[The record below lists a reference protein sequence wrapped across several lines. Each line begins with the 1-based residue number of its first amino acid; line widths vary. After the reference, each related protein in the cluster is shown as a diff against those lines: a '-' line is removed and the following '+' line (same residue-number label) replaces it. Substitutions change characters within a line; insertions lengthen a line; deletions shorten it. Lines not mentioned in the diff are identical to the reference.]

1 MTDLVGQLV
10 TLSRMDEDEQV
21 MSASR
26 MALSECVL
34 DSVAEFL
41 PLAEAAGKRM
51 ESDIQADISYM
62 GNEEA
67 IRRVIAILLDNAVK
81 YCDKDGDIRVT
92 LKQRRQIVLTVENTY
107 SAVGGVELDRLF
119 DRFYRSDKARTF
131 GSGFGVGLSI
141 AQSIVKKHRGDI
153 IAYKKDATHIGFK
166 VTLKP

>member
-1 MTDLVGQLV
+1 M
-10 TLSRMDEDEQV
+10 
-21 MSASR
+21 
-26 MALSECVL
+26 
-34 DSVAEFL
+34 
-41 PLAEAAGKRM
+41 
-51 ESDIQADISYM
+51 
-62 GNEEA
+62 
-67 IRRVIAILLDNAVK
+67 IAILLDNAVK